1 MSEIDAVPPSNKRHS
16 HLHESYLVNQW
27 NDGTTC
33 LLTFICTEKNPNNII
48 SHQIM
53 QSSIALQIKTQYKT
67 NSIYCTINMEPQKIN
82 QSISI
87 LQKINS

>member
-1 MSEIDAVPPSNKRHS
+1 MKSKNFDLKTKARQQD
-16 HLHESYLVNQW
+16 ESYLVNYW
-27 NDGTTC
+27 NDGTTS
-33 LLTFICTEKNPNNII
+33 LLTFICTEKQTNII

-67 NSIYCTINMEPQKIN
+67 NKIYSTINMEPPKHLSIN
-82 QSISI
+82 I